1 MLCPGLSFV
10 RVAEAFDTPEARA
23 AYTQVFKLM
32 TCFLEALATEEGND
46 LFKNLNDF
54 VLRLA
59 SLANSPQTTV
69 AVAEFVSSVCR
80 ALQQEHE
87 SFARERI
94 NELSPVFRSAGSDDA
109 GEPLKKKDVDVY
121 WNEDFVLGTK
131 SASQVFSNTGG
142 SVLGD
147 DGEEED
153 GKPRAQQGN
162 GEGAT
167 VPTAG
172 DLPSWDSERLMDI
185 TQSFSSAAASR
196 RAGRQEQGDKT
207 QMLKEFFEASVA
219 AAKAQEP
226 VRQPQSEEQRAM
238 MCLLSFVIFS
248 TYTIFALIGLR
259 ATVSGVYSTLF
270 PLQS

>member
-32 TCFLEALATEEGND
+32 TCFIEALATEEGND

-59 SLANSPQTTV
+59 SLANSPQATV

-94 NELSPVFRSAGSDDA
+94 NELSPVFRSAGSDD
-109 GEPLKKKDVDVY
+109 GEPVKKKDVDVY